1 MVECI
6 KEKGENMGQYKPAVF
21 LDRDGVLTREKSYI
35 TNIADLEIFPY
46 AKQCIHDIKQKG
58 YWTIVITNQSA
69 VARGMLS
76 EKMLCR
82 MNDYLQQ
89 ETGVDA
95 IYYCPHHPDA
105 AVNAYRKQCDCRKP
119 GMGMFQQAMKEFLID
134 KEGSY
139 MIGDR
144 AADILAG
151 KNMGLTTILLESGYG
166 TKRLE
171 FDVKPDYV
179 LEDLCKVCDLL

>member
-1 MVECI
+1 M
-6 KEKGENMGQYKPAVF
+6 KQYKPAVF

-46 AKQCIHDIKQKG
+46 VKQCVQAIKQEG
-58 YWTIVITNQSA
+58 YWAIVITNQSA
-69 VARGMLS
+69 VARGLLQ
-76 EKMLCR
+76 ETMLCQ

-105 AVNAYRKQCDCRKP
+105 KLEIYRKHCTCRKP
-119 GMGMFQQAMKEFLID
+119 QTGLFLQAMQDFSVD
-134 KEGSY
+134 PYCSY
-139 MIGDR
+139 MVGDR

-151 KNMGLTTILLESGYG
+151 KNMGLKTILLESGYG

-171 FDVKPDYV
+171 FDVQPDYV
-179 LEDLCKVCDLL
+179 LEDLRAVCKLL